1 MRDSEIIYKIN
12 KEKRVVVC
20 IITYCRYVASNRLY
34 KYASHYEQDYNKE
47 DIKDTYIG
55 IAKCSPE
62 DEWDEE
68 KGKRLALIRAKRK
81 RSKDINRVLTRAI
94 QIMKR
99 EIEDLEKYA
108 IHKIPDENE
117 VLS

>member
-1 MRDSEIIYKIN
+1 MSRDSKIIYKIN
-12 KEKRVVVC
+12 KEKRVIVC
-20 IITYCRYVASNRLY
+20 TVTDCTHIATGRIY
-34 KYASHYEQDYNKE
+34 KYAKHYMYEYADI
-47 DIKDTYIG
+47 IKDKYVG
-55 IAKCSPE
+55 VAKCSPE

-81 RSKDINRVLTRAI
+81 RSKDINRVITRAI

-117 VLS
+117 VLL